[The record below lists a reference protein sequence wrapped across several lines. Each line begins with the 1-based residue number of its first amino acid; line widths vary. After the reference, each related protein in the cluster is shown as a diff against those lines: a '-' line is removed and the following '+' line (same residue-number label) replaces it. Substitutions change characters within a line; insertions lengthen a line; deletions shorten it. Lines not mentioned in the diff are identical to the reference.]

1 MQGKKNPPKNCE
13 REREREREREVTFF
27 CKGKLCI
34 EQKKEWQ
41 IYSKRLRIRRD
52 KIKEDKEKEEE

>member
-1 MQGKKNPPKNCE
+1 MQGKKNPPKNCVC
-13 REREREREREVTFF
+13 EREREVTFF

-41 IYSKRLRIRRD
+41 IYSKRLRMRRD